1 MNGLLIVN
9 KEEGYT
15 SRDIVNIVSKKLKT
29 NKVGHTG
36 TLDPLATGVLV
47 VAIGDALKLVDQL
60 TSDNKEYIATVQL
73 GILTDTLDVT
83 GNILEETTDINV
95 TKEKTIEVLNSFL
108 GKSIQKVPIY
118 SAVRVN
124 GKRLYEYAREGL
136 EVEIP
141 KREIEIFDIELLD
154 ISGNQFTFR
163 VNVSKGT
170 YIRSLIRDI
179 GIKLGVHCSMKK
191 LNRIKQ
197 GDFFIENSYTLNE
210 INNDKYTLIP
220 VVECLNEFEVIKVDK
235 FLESKILNGR
245 ILENRYY
252 NDNIA
257 FINNDNN
264 LLALY
269 KIYDKDP
276 EKIKPMKV
284 LNKNKI

>member
-47 VAIGDALKLVDQL
+47 IAIGDALKLVDQL

-83 GNILEETTDINV
+83 GTVLEQTSDIKV
-95 TKEKTIEVLNSFL
+95 EKEKIQEVLNSFV
-108 GKSIQKVPIY
+108 GKSIQEVPIY
-118 SAVRVN
+118 SAVKVN
-124 GKRLYEYAREGL
+124 GKRLYEYARAGL

-141 KREIEIFDIELLD
+141 KREIEIFDIELLGV
-154 ISGNQFTFR
+154 SGLEFSFR
-163 VNVSKGT
+163 VSVSKGT

-179 GIKLGVHCSMKK
+179 GIKLGIHCSMKK

-197 GDFFIENSYTLNE
+197 GKFSIENSYTLDE
-210 INNDKYTLIP
+210 INNDKYKLVP
-220 VVECLNEFEVIKVDK
+220 VIECLNDFEVVKVDD

-245 ILENRYY
+245 ILENRYS
-252 NDNIA
+252 NEKIA
-257 FINNDNN
+257 FVDKNNN

-269 KIYDKDP
+269 KIYDKDI
-276 EKIKPMKV
+276 EKIKPIKV
-284 LNKNKI
+284 LNKNGI